1 MDVLVWNWSFPIN
14 KSIRSSSYVLFT
26 AGMGAVSLATCL
38 WLIDVCQLRR
48 WTFPFVVYGMNPMLA
63 FLGSGLMARITSSI
77 WMLNAGDGTRVSAQ
91 GLLFKTM
98 YASWL
103 PPREASFAYALS
115 FVALWFLLLWAAL
128 KRGIVLKV

>member
-1 MDVLVWNWSFPIN
+1 
-14 KSIRSSSYVLFT
+14 
-26 AGMGAVSLATCL
+26 
-38 WLIDVCQLRR
+38 
-48 WTFPFVVYGMNPMLA
+48 MLA